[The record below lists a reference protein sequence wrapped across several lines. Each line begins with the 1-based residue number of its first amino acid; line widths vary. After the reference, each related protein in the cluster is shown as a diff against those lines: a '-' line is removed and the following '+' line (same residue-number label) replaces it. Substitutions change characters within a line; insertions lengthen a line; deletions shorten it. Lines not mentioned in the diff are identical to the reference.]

1 LHRRDFILG
10 AASACAL
17 AASVGSSLASRGEYL
32 RQIAAS
38 KGLLFGSAMR
48 LSSLRG
54 KTPYSEMMASECS
67 LYVCGDMQWRLVAL
81 SPSAT
86 DFSKVDAAKAW
97 ARAHDMRFRGHS
109 LLWHQQTP
117 SWFAEIASRESA
129 IAALQAHIRQ
139 MCSHFK
145 GSMQSWDVINEPIQT
160 SCGSGMLRK
169 SVFTEKIGPEFLDIA
184 FHTAREADSKALLTL
199 NEYGTEYNIPDHLRK
214 RRELLNLIDGFKSR
228 GTPIDAIGI
237 QSHLSTGRAA
247 ETDQES
253 IAGFFKEIS
262 DRGLK
267 IMLTELDVVD
277 RASPADIAT
286 RDREVA
292 QLYKR
297 YLDAA
302 LENRAVI
309 AVVTWGLTDKDSWIT
324 RGDDPKFRRPDGLPA
339 RPLPFDDHFRRKPAY
354 EAIAAAL
361 QAAPSR

>member
-1 LHRRDFILG
+1 MGVIIRKRRTRDCIFTTQRNMICACRCSI
-10 AASACAL
+10 AAISSWGPPRPAL
-17 AASVGSSLASRGEYL
+17 AASVGPSLASRGEYL

-38 KGLLFGSAMR
+38 KGLLFGSVVR
-48 LSSLRG
+48 FSSLRG
-54 KTPYSEMMASECS
+54 KTPYSEIVASECS
-67 LYVCGDMQWRLVAL
+67 LYVCADMHWRLVA
-81 SPSAT
+81 PTPNAT
-86 DFSKVDAAKAW
+86 NFSKVDAAEAW

-109 LLWHQQTP
+109 LLWHRQMP
-117 SWFAEIASRESA
+117 SWFAEIGSRESA
-129 IAALQAHIRQ
+129 SAALQAHIRQ

-145 GSMQSWDVINEPIQT
+145 GEMQSWDVVNEPIQT
-160 SCGSGMLRK
+160 SGRSGMLRK

-184 FHTAREADSKALLTL
+184 FHTAREADGKALLTL

-214 RRELLNLIDGFKSR
+214 RRELLKLIDGFKSR

-237 QSHLSTGRAA
+237 QSHLSTGHAA

-277 RASPADIAT
+277 RASPGDIAT

-309 AVVTWGLTDKDSWIT
+309 AVVPG
-324 RGDDPKFRRPDGLPA
+324 A
-339 RPLPFDDHFRRKPAY
+339 
-354 EAIAAAL
+354 
-361 QAAPSR
+361 